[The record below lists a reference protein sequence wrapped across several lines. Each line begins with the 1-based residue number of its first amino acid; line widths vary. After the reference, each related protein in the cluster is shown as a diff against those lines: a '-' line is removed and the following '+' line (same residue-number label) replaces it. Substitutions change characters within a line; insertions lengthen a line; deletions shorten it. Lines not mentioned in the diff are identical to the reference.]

1 MQTKGNCK
9 RCRGVMA
16 VLDLFL
22 EGYDLVCMR
31 CGIREKV
38 MTELSEAPPCYQ

>member
-1 MQTKGNCK
+1 MQVHGQCK
-9 RCRGVMA
+9 KCHGSMA
-16 VLDLFL
+16 VLDLYL

-31 CGIREKV
+31 CGIREIV